1 MKNSVFVFDVN
12 TLVSAFLIGSYT
24 NNLAFRKA
32 LTIGKVVCSEGIKRE
47 LSDVFLRGKFD
58 KYASLNDRV
67 SILAFLETQF
77 IELPTPD
84 IIIQECRDPK
94 DNQYLE
100 LAVSVKASCIIT
112 GDKDLLTLTPFRSI
126 PILTAGEFLKTF

>member
-12 TLVSAFLIGSYT
+12 TLVSAFLIGSHT

-32 LTIGKVVCSEGIKRE
+32 LTIGKVVSTEGIKRE

-84 IIIQECRDPK
+84 IIIKECRHPK

-100 LAVSVKASCIIT
+100 LAVSVEALCIIT
-112 GDKDLLTLTPFRSI
+112 GDKDLLTLNPFRRI